1 MCPVATGP
9 PILGAA
15 ALAFECSGE
24 ISEPRVALL
33 ELPSTQV
40 SSFEPNHLSVPRLW
54 VGGSGFGGCPL
65 PSGPRLP
72 TAIQLEADSR
82 SASGAPGPGEL
93 PGWRRWRS
101 AAPRAAAKD
110 TRAVST
116 PRNCAFSPGRSQAG
130 ATREAPECKKTPSN
144 PQPGEHLGRP
154 SNALLV
160 NGQEAT
166 SQTTSANRAQKPEGE
181 SLLPQQVPQPQ
192 QPGAGQQT
200 PAGKLLAGELRAGLG
215 RF

>member
-1 MCPVATGP
+1 METVAERCAPRRSKGHP
-9 PILGAA
+9 RCLHAA
-15 ALAFECSGE
+15 QLRVFSRQVPSWGDPR
-24 ISEPRVALL
+24 SPRV
-33 ELPSTQV
+33 Q
-40 SSFEPNHLSVPRLW
+40 
-54 VGGSGFGGCPL
+54 
-65 PSGPRLP
+65 
-72 TAIQLEADSR
+72 
-82 SASGAPGPGEL
+82 
-93 PGWRRWRS
+93 
-101 AAPRAAAKD
+101 
-110 TRAVST
+110 
-116 PRNCAFSPGRSQAG
+116 
-130 ATREAPECKKTPSN
+130 KTPSN

-200 PAGKLLAGELRAGLG
+200 PAGKLLPGELRAGLG